1 MDADDTTPRQARPL
15 IPSFSE
21 TSIASQLLEDRDEE
35 MSPPATDTQETDVEE
50 ALDSEILGEERKA
63 EVSKGPN
70 SRENSEMQSNE
81 AIGAS
86 LTGMDVDYPNPQS
99 QSLSSVTSDLL
110 LKGDTTAVSAPHGGL
125 ILASLNEVDASS
137 AVPTSPAESATTPS
151 VSRTAESATCH
162 EVSEEAKD
170 VHTALPPNY
179 PPVIYPEVLVKTEQV
194 AQLHS
199 PGVASHTVLDLTE
212 TTGDGDGEQDSGFEG
227 MDIDEDNEDARSE
240 LSEGVDLRV
249 SRIHESG
256 TIS

>member
-50 ALDSEILGEERKA
+50 ALDSEILGEERKG

-70 SRENSEMQSNE
+70 SRENSEMQSNG

-86 LTGMDVDYPNPQS
+86 LTGMDVDYPDPQS
-99 QSLSSVTSDLL
+99 QSSVTLDLL

-137 AVPTSPAESATTPS
+137 AVPTSPAESAAAPS
-151 VSRTAESATCH
+151 ASRTAESATCH
-162 EVSEEAKD
+162 EVSEEAKA

-179 PPVIYPEVLVKTEQV
+179 PPVIYPEVLVETERV
-194 AQLHS
+194 AQPHS
-199 PGVASHTVLDLTE
+199 PGVTSHTVLDLTE

-227 MDIDEDNEDARSE
+227 MDIDEDDDDARSE

-249 SRIHESG
+249 GGIHESS